1 MQYNKAMNKNAA
13 TRIVFL
19 GTPDFAVPSLASL
32 HKAGPVHGWQVVGVG
47 TQPDKPAGR
56 GNQVAMSPV
65 KQYAQEQRLPVLQ
78 PASLRKDPAAVE
90 SLAAL
95 APDLLVVAAYGL
107 ILPSAVLSLPT
118 FGSINVHASLLPVYR
133 GASPITASILDG
145 REETGVTIMLM
156 DEGMDTGPSLRQQSE
171 SIQADDTTQS
181 LSRRLALLGASLLVE
196 TLPHWL
202 AGELGATPQS
212 ALPGEPSV
220 CRLIRKEAGRMD
232 WTQPAVTIERAM
244 RCLPSVD
251 FVNGYGLTETS
262 STIAVLTP
270 EDHRQAFASDDP
282 DVRRRLGSVGRPL
295 PSIEL
300 EIRDAGGQPV
310 PAGQDG
316 EVWVRGEQV
325 SGEYLDRKAVHAD
338 GWFPT
343 KDYGWLDEGGFLFLG
358 GRLDDVIVRGG
369 ENISPGEI
377 EDLMRSHPAI
387 KDVAVIGLPDEEWG
401 EKIVA
406 VVVAD
411 PPPEVEALRA
421 WVRERLRS
429 TKTPEQVF
437 YRAALPYTETGK
449 LRRRALQQE
458 VFIKECIGPRPLA
471 HRPTCIDRLDS
482 LCKSTFLLTLRP
494 STGDKTIRT
503 L

>member
-202 AGELGATPQS
+202 AGELVATPQS

-220 CRLIRKEAGRMD
+220 CRLIRKEAGRID
-232 WTQPAVTIERAM
+232 WTKPAVTIERMVRAYTPW
-244 RCLPSVD
+244 PSAYTTWRGEIFKVLEAGVVSGAAAPGRIVD
-251 FVNGYGLTETS
+251 
-262 STIAVLTP
+262 TP
-270 EDHRQAFASDDP
+270 AGPAAGTGEELLLLKTVQAAGKRSMPAAAFANGAAGF
-282 DVRRRLGSVGRPL
+282 VGGELG
-295 PSIEL
+295 E
-300 EIRDAGGQPV
+300 
-310 PAGQDG
+310 
-316 EVWVRGEQV
+316 WVRG
-325 SGEYLDRKAVHAD
+325 
-338 GWFPT
+338 
-343 KDYGWLDEGGFLFLG
+343 
-358 GRLDDVIVRGG
+358 
-369 ENISPGEI
+369 
-377 EDLMRSHPAI
+377 
-387 KDVAVIGLPDEEWG
+387 
-401 EKIVA
+401 
-406 VVVAD
+406 
-411 PPPEVEALRA
+411 
-421 WVRERLRS
+421 
-429 TKTPEQVF
+429 
-437 YRAALPYTETGK
+437 
-449 LRRRALQQE
+449 
-458 VFIKECIGPRPLA
+458 
-471 HRPTCIDRLDS
+471 
-482 LCKSTFLLTLRP
+482 
-494 STGDKTIRT
+494 
-503 L
+503 